1 VYKGTSFL
9 ISVLLIGSIVTTM
22 ASVTQAQVLVVQR
35 QSTQEVK
42 ELLEQGRRLVETG
55 DYGGA
60 IAVYQQA
67 ANLEPKNASIYSGI
81 GYLYALQGNFS
92 AALTAYRR
100 AVALNPNNSDYQ
112 YALGYISGNLGN
124 NNGAKEAYRKA
135 IQLNRGNINAYIGL
149 GTILVRLGEYTSAQ
163 WAYEEAVQLAPRN
176 PQVYELRGTMLK
188 RQGKSKEAIAV
199 LKKARDLYEQ
209 QGNFDS
215 VTRMEATLRELGV

>member
-1 VYKGTSFL
+1 
-9 ISVLLIGSIVTTM
+9 
-22 ASVTQAQVLVVQR
+22 
-35 QSTQEVK
+35 
-42 ELLEQGRRLVETG
+42 
-55 DYGGA
+55 
-60 IAVYQQA
+60 
-67 ANLEPKNASIYSGI
+67 
-81 GYLYALQGNFS
+81 
-92 AALTAYRR
+92 
-100 AVALNPNNSDYQ
+100 
-112 YALGYISGNLGN
+112 
-124 NNGAKEAYRKA
+124 
-135 IQLNRGNINAYIGL
+135 LNRGNINAYIGL